1 MSKDITRR
9 QFLKKSLAGSAGV
22 GVILP
27 FRSVRAGPAGPD
39 GSLEEQTVLAA
50 AGKSDAMP
58 SADSIK
64 GLPVGK
70 IGKVKI
76 SRLICGGNLIN
87 GYAHSRDLTYV
98 SELVKHYFTDEKI
111 IETWQV
117 SEESGINT
125 AIANV
130 GRGGSENSLRVF
142 NKYRGERGG
151 QIQWIAQCD
160 IFDDDLLGVIKLAI
174 DNGAVGAFIQ
184 GGCADSFVKS
194 GRVDLLGKAVEFIR
208 QNGLIAGVAG
218 HSLEVPK
225 ACESAGIETD
235 FYMKTLHSGDYWSA
249 TPNEVGGPFDLP
261 AHDNMW
267 CTKPRETIEFMQQV
281 KKPWIAYKVLA
292 AGAIHPREGF
302 RYAFESGADFLCVG
316 MFDFQIREDVI
327 IAKSILSG
335 KMPRR
340 RSWRA

>member
-1 MSKDITRR
+1 MSQSITRR
-9 QFLKKSLAGSAGV
+9 QFLKKSLVGSAGV
-22 GVILP
+22 GAIL
-27 FRSVRAGPAGPD
+27 
-39 GSLEEQTVLAA
+39 SLEERTLLAA
-50 AGKSDAMP
+50 ASNAAGPTAG
-58 SADSIK
+58 AVK
-64 GLPVGK
+64 GLPTGK
-70 IGKVKI
+70 IGKVTI

-98 SELVKHYFTDEKI
+98 SELVKHYFTDEKVI
-111 IETWQV
+111 QTWQI

-142 NKYRGERGG
+142 NKYRGERAG

-160 IFDDDLLGVIKLAI
+160 IFEDDLLGVIKLAI

-184 GGCADSFVKS
+184 GGCADSFVRN

-218 HSLEVPK
+218 HSVEVPK
-225 ACESAGIETD
+225 ACEKVGIETD
-235 FYMKTLHSGDYWSA
+235 FYMKTLHSADYWSA
-249 TPNEVGGPFDLP
+249 TPDAAEGPFDLP
-261 AHDNMW
+261 VHDNMW
-267 CTKPRETIEFMQQV
+267 CTKPEKTIEFMKQV

-302 RYAFESGADFLCVG
+302 RYAFENGADFLCVG
-316 MFDFQIREDVI
+316 MFDFQAREDVI
-327 IAKSILSG
+327 IARDILSA
-335 KMPRR
+335 KLARQRP
-340 RSWRA
+340 WRV

>member
-1 MSKDITRR
+1 MSKSITRR
-9 QFLKKSLAGSAGV
+9 QFLKKSLAGSAAV
-22 GVILP
+22 GAIL
-27 FRSVRAGPAGPD
+27 
-39 GSLEEQTVLAA
+39 SLEEQTLPAA
-50 AGKSDAMP
+50 AGKSDTMP

-70 IGKVKI
+70 IGKVRI

-87 GYAHSRDLTYV
+87 GYAHSRDLMYV
-98 SELVKHYFTDEKI
+98 SELLRHYFTDEKI

-117 SEESGINT
+117 CQESGINT

-160 IFDDDLLGVIKLAI
+160 IFEDDLLGVIKLAI

-184 GGCADSFVKS
+184 GGCADSFVKN

-218 HSLEVPK
+218 HSVEVPK
-225 ACESAGIETD
+225 ACEKVGMETD
-235 FYMKTLHSGDYWSA
+235 FYMKTLHSADYWSA
-249 TPNEVGGPFDLP
+249 TPEEVGGPFDLP
-261 AHDNMW
+261 TNDNMW
-267 CTKPRETIEFMQQV
+267 CTKPEKTIEFMKQV

-292 AGAIHPREGF
+292 AGAIHPRDGF
-302 RYAFESGADFLCVG
+302 RYAFENGADFLCVG
-316 MFDFQIREDVI
+316 MFDFQVREDVI
-327 IAKSILSG
+327 IARDILSA
-335 KMPRR
+335 KLARQRP
-340 RSWRA
+340 WRA